1 MKVAKN
7 EKNRGGNTV
16 PRLNMV
22 AAIGAP
28 SVVKRVLISRI
39 ATGKPIAKWISPT
52 QHIILMC
59 FPHDMENFVSRIV
72 RAFPNLYARV
82 YVVWKL

>member
-39 ATGKPIAKWISPT
+39 ATGKPIAK
-52 QHIILMC
+52 
-59 FPHDMENFVSRIV
+59 
-72 RAFPNLYARV
+72 
-82 YVVWKL
+82 